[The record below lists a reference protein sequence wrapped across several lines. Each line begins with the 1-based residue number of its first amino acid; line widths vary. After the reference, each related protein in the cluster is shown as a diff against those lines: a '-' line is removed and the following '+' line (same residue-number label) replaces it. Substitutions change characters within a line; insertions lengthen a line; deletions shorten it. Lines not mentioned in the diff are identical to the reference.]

1 MLKLALPCVSFTL
14 VVFAAVTPQADA
26 KMTCKLPQVSIP
38 DDWITIVDPCTKKMK
53 EQIQEELTAAMT
65 YFAMGAHFSKDT
77 VNRPGFAKMF
87 FESAS
92 EEREHAIKIIGYLLM
107 RGSLTKDIGQLIRD
121 PQPLTETWSD
131 GLSALKD
138 ALKLEAHVT
147 RKVRDIA
154 SVCEEPGL
162 GGQDFNDYHLV
173 DWLTGDFLTEQYEG
187 QRDLAGKISNLGKMM
202 ESNGALGEFLFDK
215 KLLGAAI

>member
-1 MLKLALPCVSFTL
+1 MFKFALLCVAAYVL
-14 VVFAAVTPQADA
+14 VVGRQVQG
-26 KMTCKLPQVSIP
+26 KMTCKLPQVEIP
-38 DDWITIVDPCTKKMK
+38 NDWITMVDPCIKKMK
-53 EQIQEELTAAMT
+53 EQVQEELLASMT

-77 VNRPGFAKMF
+77 VNRPGFAKIF

-107 RGSLTKDIGQLIRD
+107 RGGLTKDISQLIRD
-121 PQPLTETWSD
+121 PQPITETWDS

-138 ALKLEAHVT
+138 ALKLEGHVT
-147 RKVRDIA
+147 RKIRDIA
-154 SVCEEPGL
+154 TTCEDDPTREGK
-162 GGQDFNDYHLV
+162 DFNDYHLV

-202 ESNGALGEFLFDK
+202 ESHGALGEFLFDK
-215 KLLGAAI
+215 KLLD